1 MRDIIYIRLHMF
13 SSNDICFA
21 LFMDQSC
28 YIFIERYLSEIRI
41 TQPIINV
48 QLSGQLIQTTILFDI
63 RQALA

>member
-1 MRDIIYIRLHMF
+1 
-13 SSNDICFA
+13 
-21 LFMDQSC
+21 MDQSC

-63 RQALA
+63 RQALAWTEYELL